1 MRTKFVFAI
10 LLGMIGGTLRSSPLS
25 AGQVGIPGA
34 GCRIVN
40 SVTQAEATGT
50 TFFGPNVTNNSNST
64 LTVICPV
71 SLNTSSNP
79 RTLRAFGNTKA
90 LTGVNCNFYYATSP
104 TSFTNVVGTNFN
116 QPNGVDR
123 ECDITLPT
131 SPPISNGAFTAGMG
145 PNGSYFYDVVV
156 TTQF

>member
-1 MRTKFVFAI
+1 MRTKFVLAI

-25 AGQVGIPGA
+25 AGQVGIPGV

-50 TFFGPNVTNNSNST
+50 TFFGPDVTNNSSSS
-64 LTVICPV
+64 LTVYCPV

-79 RTLRAFGNTKA
+79 RTLKAYGNSKA
-90 LTGVNCNFYYATSP
+90 LQGVNCNFYYATSP
-104 TSFTNVVGTNFN
+104 TSFTNVVGTNFGL
-116 QPNGVDR
+116 PNGIDR

-131 SPPISNGAFTAGMG
+131 TPPISNGAFTATMG
-145 PNGSYFYDVVV
+145 PNGSYFYDIVVN
-156 TTQF
+156 TQF

>member
-34 GCRIVN
+34 GCKIININNV
-40 SVTQAEATGT
+40 EAANTS
-50 TFFGPNVTNNSNST
+50 FFGPNITNNSSST
-64 LTVICPV
+64 LTVYCPV

-79 RTLRAFGNTKA
+79 RTLRAYGNSKA
-90 LTGVNCNFYYATSP
+90 LQGQNCNFYYATSP
-104 TSFTNVVGTNFN
+104 TSFTNVVGTTFGL
-116 QPNGVDR
+116 PNGVDR

-131 SPPISNGAFTAGMG
+131 SPPISNGAFTGTMG
-145 PNGSYFYDVVV
+145 PNGSFFYDILVS
-156 TTQF
+156 TQF

>member
-1 MRTKFVFAI
+1 MRTKFVLAI

-34 GCRIVN
+34 GCKIININ
-40 SVTQAEATGT
+40 SVEAANTS
-50 TFFGPNVTNNSNST
+50 FFGPNITNNSSSN
-64 LTVICPV
+64 LTVYCPV

-79 RTLRAFGNTKA
+79 RTLRAYGNNKA

-104 TSFTNVVGTNFN
+104 TSYTNVVGNNFN
-116 QPNGVDR
+116 LPNGIDR

-131 SPPISNGAFTAGMG
+131 NPPISTGAFTAGMG
-145 PNGSYFYDVVV
+145 PNGSSFYDIVVS
-156 TTQF
+156 TQF